1 MKFFIRKILF
11 LNTFYL
17 DNEIL
22 LFILNLFELESMQ
35 FIFAKKWKRIFFSL
49 INLYNR
55 KILIIET
62 ISYISYY
69 KKGVYLFI

>member
-55 KILIIET
+55 NILIIET